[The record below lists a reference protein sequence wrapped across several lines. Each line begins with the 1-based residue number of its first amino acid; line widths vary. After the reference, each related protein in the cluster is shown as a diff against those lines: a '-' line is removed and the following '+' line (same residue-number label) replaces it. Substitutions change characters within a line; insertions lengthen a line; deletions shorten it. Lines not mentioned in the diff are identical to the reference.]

1 MQLTLLL
8 SSLLAASAA
17 ATPTATIDK
26 RAQTWCDSF
35 GSLQTNGYVVYHNN
49 WGSGSAS
56 SGRQCTTFDKVNSG
70 NSFVWSTEWTWVGG
84 AGQVK
89 SYANVALEK
98 VHKKLSQ
105 IKSIPSKWTW
115 RYVKLSKSTK
125 MISTNSTSYTGTN
138 MISNVSYDLWLAPST
153 TAKNS
158 HEIMVWVGAYGG
170 AGPISETGSTIA
182 TPTVL
187 GSKWKLFKGTNDG
200 VIVFSFVAE
209 KNIGNFEGDLNEFY
223 KYLTSNQGVSKDLYV
238 TSLQAGTEPFEG
250 KLPLWLMEDM
260 I

>member
-1 MQLTLLL
+1 MQLTFLL

-115 RYVKLSKSTK
+115 RY
-125 MISTNSTSYTGTN
+125 TGTN

-187 GSKWKLFKGTNDG
+187 GSKWKLFKGTNEG

-250 KLPLWLMEDM
+250 SNAVLKTSAYT
-260 I
+260 ITVNSN